1 MFTII
6 LCMLLTCGLLS
17 GMLIGLSEYAVLH
30 LWERV
35 TILAGA
41 LACAVMSYTTLLQ
54 LLSAIQGG

>member
-17 GMLIGLSEYAVLH
+17 GMLIGLSEQPVLH
-30 LWERV
+30 PLERL

-41 LACAVMSYTTLLQ
+41 LACAVTSYVVLVQ
-54 LLSAIQGG
+54 LLSVIQGG